1 MGIGVTAL
9 TDIKLKEERD
19 MAKQKTKSKTV
30 VEKPKLVTIPKPESG
45 ASWEEPKPKAKPA
58 PKPKP
63 VKYDVVYIEATVKGV
78 VHAKNLLVVAKPIY
92 AGRGATLLPY
102 IELTE
107 EIKKRLG

>member
-19 MAKQKTKSKTV
+19 MAKRKSRAQPKEPV
-30 VEKPKLVTIPKPESG
+30 LEKPKLIVPPKPE
-45 ASWEEPKPKAKPA
+45 PKAKS
-58 PKPKP
+58 
-63 VKYDVVYIEATVKGV
+63 VKYRTVYIEATIREM
-78 VHAKNLLVVAKPIY
+78 VHSKNLLVVSKPIY
-92 AGRGATLLPY
+92 AGKGATLLPY